1 MLKARLKWYEG
12 ILENTPTDYSIKLA
26 FYRAPKTLYLIATK
40 IEYMTSISIDEET
53 LLSGLIHI
61 SGETG
66 LPQPIDE
73 VDRLATTTLSKG
85 LRYTVYQKLLA
96 EVAKISKEKI
106 KEIQVLLSLT
116 NPEKLGAIGI

>member
-26 FYRAPKTLYLIATK
+26 FYRAPKTLYPIATK
-40 IEYMTSISIDEET
+40 IEYMTSISIDKET

-73 VDRLATTTLSKG
+73 VDRVTTTLSKG

-96 EVAKISKEKI
+96 EVAKISKEKV

>member
-26 FYRAPKTLYLIATK
+26 FYRAPKTLYLIAIK

-61 SGETG
+61 SRETV

-73 VDRLATTTLSKG
+73 VDRLATTLSKG

-96 EVAKISKEKI
+96 EVAKISKEKV

>member
-26 FYRAPKTLYLIATK
+26 FYRAPKTLYPIATK

-73 VDRLATTTLSKG
+73 VDRVTTTLSKG

-106 KEIQVLLSLT
+106 KEIQVLISLT
-116 NPEKLGAIGI
+116 NPEKLEQ

>member
-26 FYRAPKTLYLIATK
+26 FYRAPKTLYPIATK

-73 VDRLATTTLSKG
+73 VDRVTTTLSKG
-85 LRYTVYQKLLA
+85 LRYKVYQKLLA
-96 EVAKISKEKI
+96 EVAKISKEKV

>member
-1 MLKARLKWYEG
+1 
-12 ILENTPTDYSIKLA
+12 
-26 FYRAPKTLYLIATK
+26 
-40 IEYMTSISIDEET
+40 MTSISIDEET